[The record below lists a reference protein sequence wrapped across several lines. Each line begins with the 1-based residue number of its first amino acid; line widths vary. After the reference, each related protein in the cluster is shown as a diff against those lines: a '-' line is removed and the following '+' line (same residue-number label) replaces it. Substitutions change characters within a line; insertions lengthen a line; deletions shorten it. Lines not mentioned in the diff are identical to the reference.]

1 MNRYLYRIQPTRP
14 GMFTDG
20 PTDVES
26 GLIKLH
32 YKYLKGL
39 TERGVALFVGRTTDA
54 DAFGIVVYE
63 AASDEEA
70 EAIMLADPAI
80 AGAVM
85 AVEWHPFRVVLHSEF
100 DDCPAPD
107 H

>member
-14 GMFTDG
+14 GMLTDG

-70 EAIMLADPAI
+70 EAIMQADPAI

-85 AVEWHPFRVVLHSEF
+85 SGEWHPFRVVLHSEF
-100 DDCPAPD
+100 EDCPD
-107 H
+107 L

>member
-1 MNRYLYRIQPTRP
+1 MNRYLYRLHPTRRA
-14 GMFTDG
+14 MISDG
-20 PTDVES
+20 PTDAEA

-32 YKYLKGL
+32 FKYLKRL
-39 TERGVALFVGRTTDA
+39 TERGVALFVGRTTGSE
-54 DAFGIVVYE
+54 AFGIVVYE

-85 AVEWHPFRVVLHSEF
+85 SGEWFPFRIVLHSDF
-100 DDCPAPD
+100 DNDPPL
-107 H
+107 